1 MEIFFTDAVNSVPG
15 QFFTALVNKQAVL
28 IKRFGFDTILDN
40 IAFDKLNGSLCELY
54 STITIAF
61 TQDDQRIILRVKIIK
76 VQCSDLTGPGA
87 GVLKQMKD
95 GIIAEAVL
103 FDEIDA
109 MKNLQDFVWIEKT
122 DQLFLGTFLG
132 NIQYPLSLFPIF
144 GIHQPDH
151 FGQGFYGGQAVVA
164 GSDHITAMRF
174 EVIEKSQD
182 HIGGKMFDPERG
194 NFYGKFLGRKG

>member
-95 GIIAEAVL
+95 GIIAEPES
-103 FDEIDA
+103 F
-109 MKNLQDFVWIEKT
+109 QSS
-122 DQLFLGTFLG
+122 
-132 NIQYPLSLFPIF
+132 SLKRTLRISL
-144 GIHQPDH
+144 I
-151 FGQGFYGGQAVVA
+151 
-164 GSDHITAMRF
+164 
-174 EVIEKSQD
+174 
-182 HIGGKMFDPERG
+182 
-194 NFYGKFLGRKG
+194 